1 MAEDYVEA
9 ASMLTTPPITLGRF
23 GYSPADGRLPLER
36 PNLLGVLQSPLRRP
50 GVMERWAPLD
60 IATFEG
66 ALSMFGKQFGE
77 VTRSLQGRKT
87 CKEVVEFYYVWKLT
101 THYDAWKASF
111 EPLKPK
117 LPGARADAM
126 LTFAGDE
133 DDHASEDEE
142 ISTAAAEEEQKAAA
156 AAATFAAQAAV
167 VGQGNKNGRSGG
179 GGSKNGGASSR
190 NGAGKGK

>member
-1 MAEDYVEA
+1 MVARCPFWDTLVGYPVCLFFLKNVT
-9 ASMLTTPPITLGRF
+9 SDFILFPIFVFVLF
-23 GYSPADGRLPLER
+23 SSSLFR
-36 PNLLGVLQSPLRRP
+36 PQ
-50 GVMERWAPLD
+50 
-60 IATFEG
+60 
-66 ALSMFGKQFGE
+66 
-77 VTRSLQGRKT
+77 
-87 CKEVVEFYYVWKLT
+87 
-101 THYDAWKASF
+101 
-111 EPLKPK
+111 K

-142 ISTAAAEEEQKAAA
+142 ISTAAAEEEQKAA